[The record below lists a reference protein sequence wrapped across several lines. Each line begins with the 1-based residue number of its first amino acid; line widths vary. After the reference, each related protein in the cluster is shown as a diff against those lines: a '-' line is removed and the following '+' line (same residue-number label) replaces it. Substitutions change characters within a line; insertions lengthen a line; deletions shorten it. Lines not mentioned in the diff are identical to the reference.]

1 MTFQWNIFRQLTEVG
16 NINKLLHHV
25 LSSEALRLLKNRR
38 RPDRSLGLALGSFEN
53 AIKAVDPVR
62 LIYNSVKLRDDK
74 LFIKDI
80 KQKSASIDLKSIDSV
95 YLVGAGKATARMAR
109 ALHDILDDKISG
121 GAITIPYGSN
131 ETFEDIFITHASH
144 PLPDASGVKGSQKIV
159 EILRRTTPTDLV
171 VVLISGGGSSLM
183 PLPSKNLPL
192 HEKQYV
198 TNSLILSGA
207 SIEEINIV
215 RKHLSRIKGGQMLR
229 YMNKDC
235 RLVSLIISDV
245 INDKL
250 DVIASGPTCP
260 DTSTF
265 EDAARVLRKY
275 GLWTR
280 EHNGAKTVIQ
290 QGIMTNLPETIKP
303 GDAIF
308 QKVTNFLIG
317 NNDVA
322 CAAAVDYLKNRE
334 IETYK
339 MGSTFDG
346 EAKYFGRRL
355 AIIARGL
362 ARKRRSIAFVQ
373 GGETVV
379 KIDKMKKYGM
389 GGRNQEVILAAAL
402 ELKDLWIDRDITLLC
417 AGTDG
422 IDGNSDAAGAF
433 LNSRVISDSKQKNLD
448 ARYFLKTHNS
458 YSYFEQL
465 DSLIK
470 IGQTG
475 TNVNDISIICK
486 TM

>member
-1 MTFQWNIFRQLTEVG
+1 
-16 NINKLLHHV
+16 
-25 LSSEALRLLKNRR
+25 LRLLKNRR
-38 RPDRSLGLALGSFEN
+38 GPDRSLRLALGSFKS
-53 AIKAVDPVR
+53 AVKAVDPVR
-62 LIYNSVKLRDDK
+62 LVYNSLRLRDDK

-80 KQKSASIDLKSIDSV
+80 KQKSAIIDLKAIDSV
-95 YLVGAGKATARMAR
+95 YLVGAGKATAGMAR
-109 ALHDILDDKISG
+109 ALYDILDDKISG

-144 PLPDASGVKGSQKIV
+144 PLPDASGIKGARKIV
-159 EILRRTTPTDLV
+159 EILRKTTPNDLV

-183 PLPSKNLPL
+183 PLPSKNLSL

-215 RKHLSRIKGGQMLR
+215 RKHLSQIKGGQMLR
-229 YMNKDC
+229 YLNKDC

-260 DTSTF
+260 DTSTY

-275 GLWTR
+275 GLWNK
-280 EHNGAKTVIQ
+280 EHHGAKSVIQ
-290 QGIMTNLPETIKP
+290 HGIMNNLPETLKP
-303 GDAIF
+303 ADAIF

-317 NNDVA
+317 NNEVA
-322 CAAAVDYLKNRE
+322 CMAAVNYLRNRE

-346 EAKYFGRRL
+346 EAKYFGRRI
-355 AIIARGL
+355 AILARGL
-362 ARKRRSIAFVQ
+362 SKKRRPIAFVQ

-379 KIDKMKKYGM
+379 KIDKTKKYGK
-389 GGRNQEVILAAAL
+389 GGRNQEAILAATL
-402 ELKDLWIDRDITLLC
+402 ELMDFHIGQDITLLC

-433 LNSRVISDSKQKNLD
+433 LNSRVISDSVKKNLD
-448 ARYFLKTHNS
+448 ARYFLKTHDS
-458 YSYFEQL
+458 YSYFKQL
-465 DSLIK
+465 NSLIK

-486 TM
+486 TT

>member
-1 MTFQWNIFRQLTEVG
+1 MN
-16 NINKLLHHV
+16 
-25 LSSEALRLLKNRR
+25 
-38 RPDRSLGLALGSFEN
+38 RSLRLALGSFEH
-53 AIKAVDPVR
+53 AVRAVDPVR
-62 LIYNSVKLRDDK
+62 LINKSLKLRDDK
-74 LFIKDI
+74 LFINDI
-80 KQKSASIDLKSIDSV
+80 KQKRANIDLDSIDSV

-109 ALHDILDDKISG
+109 AVYDILAEKISG

-131 ETFEDIFITHASH
+131 GRFEDIFVTHASH
-144 PLPDASGVKGSQKIV
+144 PIPDASGVRGTKKMI
-159 EILRRTTPTDLV
+159 EILQKTTPTDLV

-183 PLPSKNLPL
+183 PLPSKNLSL
-192 HEKQYV
+192 QEKQYV

-215 RKHLSRIKGGQMLR
+215 RKHLSQIKGGQMLR

-260 DTSTF
+260 DTSTY

-275 GLWTR
+275 CLWNK
-280 EHNGAKTVIQ
+280 EHHGVKSVIQ
-290 QGIMTNLPETIKP
+290 HGMMTNLPETLKP

-317 NNDVA
+317 NNEVA
-322 CAAAVDYLKNRE
+322 CAAAVNYLKKRKV
-334 IETYK
+334 ETYK
-339 MGSTFDG
+339 MDSTFDG

-355 AIIARGL
+355 GILARGL
-362 ARKRRSIAFVQ
+362 ANKRRPIAFVQ

-379 KIDKMKKYGM
+379 KIDKMKKYGK
-389 GGRNQEVILAAAL
+389 GGRNQEVILGAAL
-402 ELKDLWIDRDITLLC
+402 ELKDFQIDRDITLLC

-433 LNSRVISDSKQKNLD
+433 LNSRVILDSKHKDLD

-458 YSYFEQL
+458 YSFFGQL
-465 DSLIK
+465 NSLVK

-486 TM
+486 VK

>member
-1 MTFQWNIFRQLTEVG
+1 
-16 NINKLLHHV
+16 
-25 LSSEALRLLKNRR
+25 LRLLKSRR
-38 RPDRSLGLALGSFEN
+38 RPNRSLRLALGSFEN
-53 AIKAVDPVR
+53 AVKAVDPIR
-62 LIYNSVKLRDDK
+62 LINNSLKLRDDK
-74 LFIKDI
+74 LLINDI
-80 KQKSASIDLKSIDSV
+80 KQKRANIDLKSVDSV

-109 ALHDILDDKISG
+109 AVYNILADKISG

-144 PLPDASGVKGSQKIV
+144 PIPDTSGVKGTKKIV
-159 EILRRTTPTDLV
+159 EILRKTTSTDLV

-183 PLPSKNLPL
+183 PLPSKNLSL

-198 TNSLILSGA
+198 TNSLLLSGA

-215 RKHLSRIKGGQMLR
+215 RKHLSQIKGGQMLR

-260 DTSTF
+260 DTSTYK
-265 EDAARVLRKY
+265 DAARVLRKY
-275 GLWTR
+275 GLWNK
-280 EHNGAKTVIQ
+280 EHHGAKSVIQ
-290 QGIMTNLPETIKP
+290 QGLMTNLPETLKP

-317 NNDVA
+317 NNEVA
-322 CAAAVDYLKNRE
+322 CTAAVNYLKKRE

-339 MGSTFDG
+339 VGSTFDG
-346 EAKYFGRRL
+346 EAKHFGRRL
-355 AIIARGL
+355 AILARGL
-362 ARKRRSIAFVQ
+362 ARKRRPIAFVQ

-379 KIDKMKKYGM
+379 KIDKMKRYGK

-402 ELKDLWIDRDITLLC
+402 ELKDSKIDGDITLLC

-433 LNSRVISDSKQKNLD
+433 LNPQVISDSNQKNLD

-458 YSYFEQL
+458 YSFFRQL
-465 DSLIK
+465 NSLIK

-475 TNVNDISIICK
+475 TNVNDVSLICK
-486 TM
+486 TR